1 MKNDFWL
8 LMISIANIALIVIL
22 AMITIRKDI
31 KNYHQYESKEILKLK
46 FLIQDIK
53 EKNNNTC
60 VEKYYEIENTL
71 NKIKVKLRI

>member
-31 KNYHQYESKEILKLK
+31 ENYHQYESKEILKLK